1 MYRTA
6 LQLLLSTRTKDLT
19 REEAILKTL
28 TFRRGPGVV
37 LTTDESVPFHMK
49 LPPLQDIAFVHVLA
63 CSIFRMGP
71 CFVLTT
77 D

>member
-1 MYRTA
+1 
-6 LQLLLSTRTKDLT
+6 
-19 REEAILKTL
+19 LKTL